1 MISFLP
7 CSVRR
12 RYQLAGLN
20 QIKSYNRFLWIMLV
34 KIDGFKNL
42 GFFLYQAQRYCLS
55 LKVPEIKIAGSWEN
69 HGEDVPASLPFP
81 YIVPSSSNDPGT
93 LVVYQSVIHVSNI
106 EDHILQL
113 LYLLV
118 FFFLLVTFS
127 SIYSAI
133 STSGVS
139 QMRMKKPYWWF
150 SYWSFNL
157 LKFFKVVVTSTHT
170 YLIACMCLYK
180 SRMSLPSG
188 FSLFRIITVSQAV
201 KQVCH
206 FREGKGSQWFH
217 VFLSMHSVLLF

>member
-1 MISFLP
+1 MDS
-7 CSVRR
+7 
-12 RYQLAGLN
+12 
-20 QIKSYNRFLWIMLV
+20 
-34 KIDGFKNL
+34 KIWF
-42 GFFLYQAQRYCLS
+42 FFLSSTKILPQSKSTWDKNCRKLRKSWGRCPSIIALPLHCS
-55 LKVPEIKIAGSWEN
+55 LIFKWSWYF
-69 HGEDVPASLPFP
+69 GRIP
-81 YIVPSSSNDPGT
+81 
-93 LVVYQSVIHVSNI
+93 VIHVSNI

-113 LYLLV
+113 LDLLV

-127 SIYSAI
+127 SNYSAI

-170 YLIACMCLYK
+170 YLIAYMCLHK

-201 KQVCH
+201 KPARLLSKYVILGKVRDLSGFMCSSVYAFCAPFLGYTIFMCF
-206 FREGKGSQWFH
+206 FRLL
-217 VFLSMHSVLLF
+217 VFWKAL

>member
-1 MISFLP
+1 MGKMSQHHCPSPTLFPHLQMIL
-7 CSVRR
+7 V
-12 RYQLAGLN
+12 LW
-20 QIKSYNRFLWIMLV
+20 SYTSQF
-34 KIDGFKNL
+34 
-42 GFFLYQAQRYCLS
+42 
-55 LKVPEIKIAGSWEN
+55 
-69 HGEDVPASLPFP
+69 
-81 YIVPSSSNDPGT
+81 
-93 LVVYQSVIHVSNI
+93 IHVSNI

-113 LYLLV
+113 LDLLV

-217 VFLSMHSVLLF
+217 VFLCLCILCFFFRIYNIYVFF